1 MVKSMGFTSCGN
13 VFVASPWACTTA
25 GWWMPSVL
33 RHIVILEQRRICK
46 KRIKRLKSYVG
57 YLLCNTYLGCRAR
70 KQRFRVTRF
79 LKLDSPP
86 HYLYLII
93 NILLLLIQISRWE
106 LSSHLVFILARI
118 HQKPPKCSICI
129 ITHKYTNIKH
139 PMMCGFVV
147 HYPEQYS
154 LSWGRPESVLT
165 SRWSCATASW
175 WRVGIA
181 SYCIRSELSK
191 TVKKDPKDK
200 KLSRPNAL

>member
-1 MVKSMGFTSCGN
+1 MVYLQVWMASVFISFQRIQFRAAKARSTRLEDRVLKRLLLKGESICAGSWWRAWGCGN

-118 HQKPPKCSICI
+118 HQKPPKCSL
-129 ITHKYTNIKH
+129 
-139 PMMCGFVV
+139 
-147 HYPEQYS
+147 
-154 LSWGRPESVLT
+154 LSVFIF
-165 SRWSCATASW
+165 A
-175 WRVGIA
+175 
-181 SYCIRSELSK
+181 
-191 TVKKDPKDK
+191 
-200 KLSRPNAL
+200 